1 MAIAAFKVAPSAARC
16 SRTVVVRAEAQG
28 SSGAQADRR
37 SVLGAGLAL
46 AAATTLPLSLP
57 APAQA
62 NTVLSSDWEE
72 VRIF

>member
-1 MAIAAFKVAPSAARC
+1 
-16 SRTVVVRAEAQG
+16 VRAEAQG